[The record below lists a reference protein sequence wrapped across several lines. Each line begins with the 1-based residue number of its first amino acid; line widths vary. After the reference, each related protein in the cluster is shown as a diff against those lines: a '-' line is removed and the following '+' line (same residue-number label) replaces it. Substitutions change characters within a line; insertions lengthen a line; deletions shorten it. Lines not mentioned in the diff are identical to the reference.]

1 MIVQSPPLE
10 TPTFDKLYKTHS
22 LSNFLSN
29 KKIFLNLLFNK
40 YFLIK
45 YQYQECLFQY
55 TLLLPNIKVMCLH
68 HKISGKNTLSRIFK
82 LLPTLQFLNSVA
94 QLLFLMCISGSCN
107 LQCLFI
113 LIDIVDYNLGTK
125 LISQNIAPLLVGSVH
140 AEYFSDY
147 NLSLENLAIMLH
159 LCLRLL
165 SSVSWSHTL
174 CFWRRNIGDMV
185 SWTVRET
192 IQVFADFFFFSN

>member
-1 MIVQSPPLE
+1 MA
-10 TPTFDKLYKTHS
+10 KTHYQGYS
-22 LSNFLSN
+22 SFSPRFSSSTVLLSYYFSCVSQVAVTYNVFL
-29 KKIFLNLLFNK
+29 F
-40 YFLIK
+40 
-45 YQYQECLFQY
+45 
-55 TLLLPNIKVMCLH
+55 
-68 HKISGKNTLSRIFK
+68 
-82 LLPTLQFLNSVA
+82 
-94 QLLFLMCISGSCN
+94 
-107 LQCLFI
+107 

-192 IQVFADFFFFSN
+192 IQVFADFFFFQIKLHVRTRIPSNTKVSYIIRWDHGNNSKYIVGKINPL